1 MGLGCFYLEF
11 CDAIREGDGHRVLR
25 CWRYILPIFLGS
37 HRTNHSCE
45 VLNML
50 FQHIYEL
57 SPRLSSQLLWSRF
70 INVHGYPGKNIPADL
85 HMEHL
90 NRLLKDA
97 VRGLGSNKTES
108 AISRVGRAIGTIAP
122 VLSKFDNENLLVTPT
137 GTHHIASYERDQ
149 NVIVSEL
156 CTTNVFGYVS
166 GRRHTSFSK
175 PRNVLH
181 AMSKQ
186 DIVSWMITRLHSH
199 HNNTNITKLI

>member
-1 MGLGCFYLEF
+1 
-11 CDAIREGDGHRVLR
+11 
-25 CWRYILPIFLGS
+25 
-37 HRTNHSCE
+37 
-45 VLNML
+45 ML

-57 SPRLSSQLLWSRF
+57 SLRLSSQLLWSRF
-70 INVHGYPGKNIPADL
+70 FNVHGYPGKNIPADL

-90 NRLLKDA
+90 NRLVKDA
-97 VRGLGSNKTES
+97 VKGLGSNKTEN

-122 VLSKFDNENLLVTPT
+122 VLSKFDNDNLLVRPT

-156 CTTNVFGYVS
+156 CTTNVFGSVS
-166 GRRHTSFSK
+166 GRRHTSFPK

-186 DIVSWMITRLHSH
+186 GIVSWMITRLHSH
-199 HNNTNITKLI
+199 HLK